1 MLVLKRR
8 EGQKIIIGNDIT
20 IVVVRTTDVD
30 GSSEVTL
37 GIDAPNHVTVD
48 RQELREKRINR
59 INGVISNGKSK
70 ND

>member
-8 EGQKIIIGNDIT
+8 EGQKIIIGNIT